1 MHELS
6 LAKSIADIV
15 ISQASKRHAQGI
27 KTVKLRLGEFTGVVR
42 EALEFGFEAIVRGTP
57 AAAAK
62 LEIEMVPLTARC
74 TSCNLRD
81 QPVEGFRFICAG
93 CGSPVEIVTGREMVL
108 EYVELVDE
116 QA

>member
-6 LAKSIADIV
+6 LAQSIADLA
-15 ISQASKRHAQGI
+15 ISEARKRHARGI
-27 KTVKLRLGEFTGVVR
+27 KTVKLRLGEFTGVAR
-42 EALEFGFEAIVRGTP
+42 DALEFGFEAIARGTP

-62 LEIEMVPLTARC
+62 LEIEIVPLTARC
-74 TSCNLRD
+74 TSCSLRD

-93 CGSPVEIVTGREMVL
+93 CGSPVEIVSGREMVL

-116 QA
+116 QS